1 MNKSTLIGFKI
12 RTPTFQPR
20 SAMRPGKITM
30 KSMSYRT
37 ANTSCIVGASTPP
50 NAVVMRTTTVAA
62 VVPNRQE
69 SVEYRKVDQSGKRS
83 PPIVYKTQPMT
94 AMNKINNGKSFLSI
108 VNKKSMSP
116 FVTTRNTPI
125 KARPMKD
132 KVYKLGRCFLKA
144 QMIKT
149 EIIGMSDSIIE
160 ASNTPDSPSIS
171 GPQKIN
177 KLYTANPIEKNH
189 RGNFFPSILKAC
201 LPSFIHKMMT
211 SIIATGIYRKMVK

>member
-1 MNKSTLIGFKI
+1 
-12 RTPTFQPR
+12 
-20 SAMRPGKITM
+20 
-30 KSMSYRT
+30 
-37 ANTSCIVGASTPP
+37 GASTPP

-116 FVTTRNTPI
+116 FVTTRKTPINAMKKINNRKSILSNDHKQSIAPFVTKRNTPI

-144 QMIKT
+144 QMINT
-149 EIIGMSDSIIE
+149 EIIGMRDFIIE

-171 GPQKIN
+171 
-177 KLYTANPIEKNH
+177 
-189 RGNFFPSILKAC
+189 
-201 LPSFIHKMMT
+201 
-211 SIIATGIYRKMVK
+211 